1 MRIVGDIQEILKTQP
16 RDHWLSLLAPA
27 GVPAGPV
34 NRVDE
39 LVHDEELVARGL
51 FYSALAPD
59 ARRIPQVGLGIGID
73 GNRST
78 YRSAPPLLGE
88 VTATLLGDLLGYDV

>member
-1 MRIVGDIQEILKTQP
+1 
-16 RDHWLSLLAPA
+16 
-27 GVPAGPV
+27 V

-51 FYSALAPD
+51 FYSAMAPD
-59 ARRIPQVGLGIGID
+59 ARRIPQVGLGLGID

-88 VTATLLGDLLGYDV
+88 HTAALLSGLLGYDDKRISELREANVI